1 MSLSSIR
8 LQRKKNSSSRMLGLL
23 SFGAFLA
30 VLFFTSACGTDPNIG
45 SSGTGLGSGSG
56 TGSSTTT
63 LSTPTG
69 ATPTTATTTQGTTS
83 INATITYASVK
94 FTIVDAQ
101 QAGYFTDDDRTSTD
115 KPGAL
120 RIDLKEENTSQKN
133 SSYYLP
139 GSVRLIMPDNTT
151 IELLNAKNAYGPDA
165 QVSRTDW
172 FDFAIPL
179 TVDVKQLTLQFGT
192 ATEAPINVL
201 LTPNSDVSKYQA
213 KVSTLNKQTQYTNGS
228 WTTNWTMTGAS
239 SQLSYDAKQADKGDV
254 YVVVSIKIDNPSSK
268 DYNDYPSTF
277 LRLQAGS
284 TVSPPTSWTI
294 PFNVPAGTTN
304 ATGEVAFLVPEGNTD
319 FTMTMLADTS
329 TGSHQTTISFQ
340 IQ

>member
-1 MSLSSIR
+1 
-8 LQRKKNSSSRMLGLL
+8 MLGLL
-23 SFGAFLA
+23 SFGAFLI
-30 VLFFTSACGTDPNIG
+30 VLFFTSACGTNPNLD
-45 SSGTGLGSGSG
+45 SSGTGLGSSSG
-56 TGSSTTT
+56 TVSPTTT

-69 ATPTTATTTQGTTS
+69 TGATPTAATTASGTTS

-94 FTIVDAQ
+94 FTIVDTQ
-101 QAGYFTDDDRTSTD
+101 QAGYFTDDSRTSAD

-139 GSVRLIMPDNTT
+139 DSVHLTMPDNTSV
-151 IELLNAKNAYGPDA
+151 ELLNAKNAYGPDA

-172 FDFAIPL
+172 LDFAVPL
-179 TVDVKQLTLQFGT
+179 TVDVKQLTLHFGT
-192 ATEAPINVL
+192 ATEAPIDVL

-213 KVSTLNKQTQYTNGS
+213 KISAPNKQTQYTNGN

-239 SQLSYDAKQADKGDV
+239 SQLSYDGKQAAKGDV
-254 YVVVSIKIDNPSSK
+254 YVVVSLKIDNPSSK
-268 DYNDYPSTF
+268 DYNDYPSNF
-277 LRLQAGS
+277 LRLQAGT
-284 TVSPPTSWTI
+284 TVSPPASWTI

-319 FTMTMLADTS
+319 FTMTLLADPS
-329 TGSHQTTISFQ
+329 AGIHQSTISFQ